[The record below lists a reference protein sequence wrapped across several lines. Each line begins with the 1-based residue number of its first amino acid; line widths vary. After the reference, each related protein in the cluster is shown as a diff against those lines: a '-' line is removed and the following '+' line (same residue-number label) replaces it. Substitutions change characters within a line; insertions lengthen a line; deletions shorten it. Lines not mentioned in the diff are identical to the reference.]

1 MKQYRIDEFRLAE
14 YPKIKKYF
22 DDNFS
27 FSDLGGLYWIPL
39 DDNLLTDV
47 QAAHTE
53 CQPFF
58 FAVELEE
65 TSISFEL
72 LVRTKSRI
80 RCDCIGY
87 ATEAQRNWLVRLVD
101 SIFNK
106 LDIIV

>member
-47 QAAHTE
+47 QAAHAE

-87 ATEAQRNWLVRLVD
+87 ATEAQRNWLVRLAD